1 MTLGGLMCTFIP
13 TMVLVY
19 YCPDLQ
25 STAPT
30 WVYVLNAAGIF
41 IYQVDTVTLCVSECA
56 CHALA
61 QPPAR
66 DVESPAPLHAPLQA
80 QLPHCPC
87 FYACRDTKYDA
98 VLTSTQS

>member
-19 YCPDLQ
+19 YCPDLE

-41 IYQVDTVTLCVSECA
+41 IYQVLLCARVWV
-56 CHALA
+56 ALIA
-61 QPPAR
+61 
-66 DVESPAPLHAPLQA
+66 S
-80 QLPHCPC
+80 
-87 FYACRDTKYDA
+87 
-98 VLTSTQS
+98 